1 MAQIFF
7 LRYNS
12 AMPIKIQSDLPAK
25 KVLESENIFVM
36 TEGRATTQD
45 IRPLKIAVANLMPT
59 KSTTETQ
66 LLRLLSNTP
75 LQVDVSFI
83 SMESHAYRNASQ
95 EYLDRFYIPSG
106 ELFKHKYDGLI
117 ITGAPVEQIPFEQ
130 VDYWKELCEIMDWSK
145 ENIFSTL
152 YICWAAQAGLY
163 HLFGAPKYALEQ
175 KKFGIFKNWRADE
188 KDDPLLRGF
197 DDVFMIPQSRHTQ
210 IHADDIAAK
219 KDLVVLAESDEG
231 PSIIKTK
238 NNRAVFVTGHMEYDT
253 NTLADEYWRDKNKN
267 LPIQIPQDYFPG
279 DDPSKKP
286 LASWRSTASLFY
298 RNWLN
303 YYVYQ
308 ETPYDFVQ

>member
-1 MAQIFF
+1 
-7 LRYNS
+7 
-12 AMPIKIQSDLPAK
+12 MPIKIQSDLPAK

-36 TEGRATTQD
+36 TEGRAVTQD
-45 IRPLKIAVANLMPT
+45 IRPLKIAVVNLMPT

-106 ELFKHKYDGLI
+106 ELFKHRYDGLI

-163 HLFGAPKYALEQ
+163 HLFGVPKYSLPQ
-175 KKFGIFKNWRADE
+175 KKFGIFKNWQAQDRA
-188 KDDPLLRGF
+188 DPLLRGF

-231 PSIIKTK
+231 PSIIKTADD
-238 NNRAVFVTGHMEYDT
+238 RAVFVTGHMEYDT
-253 NTLADEYWRDKNKN
+253 NTLSDEYWRDKNKN

-286 LASWRSTASLFY
+286 LSSWRSTASLFY

-308 ETPYDFVQ
+308 ETPYDFVN